1 MTNANVSVFSSVSC
15 RLGEGPTY
23 DPATGTAWWFDIE
36 GKALLEKPTD
46 ADEATVHPL
55 PFMASVLAVIDGD
68 RQLIA
73 AQDGLY
79 IRDRRSGRLSLH
91 KPLEAENAATR
102 SNDGRVHPSGAL
114 WIGTMGID
122 GEPGLGAIYWYRAG
136 ELRQLYPGIGIPNS
150 ICFSPDGR
158 IAYFTDTKLYRLM
171 RVEIDPENG
180 LPTGEPQVFFDHTSR
195 EGGLD
200 GSICDAEG
208 QVWNA
213 RWGSG
218 MLDTYAPD
226 GTRIGSIAIGPRQV
240 TCPAFVGQSAD
251 RLIVTSAWSG
261 LSDAER
267 AADPDAGK
275 TFLLDLPVKGRHEPK
290 VLL

>member
-1 MTNANVSVFSSVSC
+1 MTDVKVGVFSSIAC
-15 RLGEGPTY
+15 RLGEGATY

-68 RQLIA
+68 RQLMA

-79 IRDRRSGRLSLH
+79 VRDRRSGRLSLH
-91 KPLEAENAATR
+91 RPMEAENAATR

-114 WIGTMGID
+114 WVGTMGID
-122 GEPGLGAIYWYRAG
+122 GEAGLGAIYWYRAG
-136 ELRQLYPGIGIPNS
+136 EMRQLYPGIGIPNS
-150 ICFSPDGR
+150 ICFSPDGC
-158 IAYFTDTKLYRLM
+158 IAYFTDTKNYRLM
-171 RVEIDPENG
+171 RVDIDPDNG
-180 LPTGEPQVFFDHTSR
+180 LPIGEPQLFFDHTSR
-195 EGGLD
+195 EGGID
-200 GSICDAEG
+200 GSVCDAEG

-218 MLDTYAPD
+218 MLDTYAPG
-226 GTRIGSIAIGPRQV
+226 GTRIGSIAIGASRV

-267 AADPDAGK
+267 REDPDAGK
-275 TFLLDLPVKGRHEPK
+275 TFVLDLPVKGRHEPK